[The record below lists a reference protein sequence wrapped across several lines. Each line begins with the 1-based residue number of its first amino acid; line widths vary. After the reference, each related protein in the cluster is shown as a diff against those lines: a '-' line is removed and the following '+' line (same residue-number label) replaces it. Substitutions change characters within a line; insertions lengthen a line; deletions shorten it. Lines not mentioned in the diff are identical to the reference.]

1 MLTVGAGSVQVHECD
16 AMGHMN
22 VRFYVARATD
32 ALTSL
37 ALTLGLGP
45 RFARSQHV
53 YVAMA
58 EAHIRFL
65 GEMRPGTPFVF
76 QGGILQMGEKPRF
89 YLEMRDVATNRVAA
103 TFTIVAGLVDSQTAS
118 WRIVPPLEGTVG
130 TIRLPDYAAPRAV
143 ALDPPRSIPT
153 WAEAEAL
160 GLVLGYEGMVTPAEC
175 NEYALMRS
183 EGVIARVWDAV
194 PNLSKRLEGAE
205 DAMPPGGRAALE
217 YRIIHHTTPRS
228 GDVLAIRAGLRA
240 VGAKTINPVNWLLDR
255 ETGETVATAESVI
268 VGFDR
273 QTRKTVEISDAAR
286 RALER
291 HIVPGL
297 SV

>member
-32 ALTSL
+32 ALASL

-45 RFARSQHV
+45 RFARAQHA
-53 YVAMA
+53 YLAMA

-76 QGGILQMGEKPRF
+76 QGGILQTGERPRL

-103 TFTIVAGLVDSQTAS
+103 TFAIVAALVDSQTAG
-118 WRIVPPLEGTVG
+118 WRAVPPLEGTID
-130 TIRLPDYAAPRAV
+130 TISLPDYATPRGV
-143 ALDPPRSIPT
+143 ALGPPRSIAT

-160 GLVLGYEGMVTPAEC
+160 GLVLGYEGMVTAAEC
-175 NEYALMRS
+175 NEDGLMRS

-217 YRIIHHTTPRS
+217 YRIIHHATPRA

-240 VGAKTINPVNWLLDR
+240 VSAKTMNPVNWLFDR
-255 ETGETVATAESVI
+255 ETGEAVATAESVI

-273 QTRKTVEISDAAR
+273 QTRKAVEMSETAR

-291 HIVPGL
+291 HVTPGL
-297 SV
+297 